1 MTPLQYQK
9 GVTPDISSYLQFTF
23 WQPVLYLDHEAEWPS
38 SKERSGRWIGIAQ
51 GFGDI
56 LTFWIL
62 DDQSKLIL
70 ARSVVRPFTENLR
83 VKWDPA
89 LADITDVDLDVISD
103 DCTNV
108 GMDTSQLEVPFEGPI
123 SRAKGK
129 LILDNDKIDI
139 DESIDQYTR
148 TKKQAY
154 KEVRYK
160 DKKHHQLSRT
170 QSQVQSQILD
180 VLKGLRNHQE
190 LHGQLPEQGKQRH

>member
-51 GFGDI
+51 SIGDM

-89 LADITDVDLDVISD
+89 LADIIYVDLDVICVDYTSI
-103 DCTNV
+103 
-108 GMDTSQLEVPFEGPI
+108 GMDTSQLEVPFEGTI
-123 SRAKGK
+123 TRAKGSLY
-129 LILDNDKIDI
+129 LIMI
-139 DESIDQYTR
+139 R
-148 TKKQAY
+148 
-154 KEVRYK
+154 
-160 DKKHHQLSRT
+160 
-170 QSQVQSQILD
+170 
-180 VLKGLRNHQE
+180 
-190 LHGQLPEQGKQRH
+190 